1 MPHRSRE
8 QRRDDAVEEPSV
20 VTTLSPPAPREE
32 PAAAPRACG
41 HRDFGLSYQVIW
53 DFVSISNNLEDMR
66 RAWAKLFG
74 ISGSQWLILMAIA
87 DLDQGKGVSVGDVS
101 QKIHAVSTFVTTQTK
116 ILERMGLLNR
126 VPSTEDARVVL
137 MSLSEDARCKIDHL
151 SPRWEALH
159 EYIFRDFDAEALADV
174 KAKLEMLKHRTKLA
188 MQRIIEQT

>member
-1 MPHRSRE
+1 MPHRNRE
-8 QRRDDAVEEPSV
+8 QRHSEAVARPSGV
-20 VTTLSPPAPREE
+20 KRSPQPVQSGVPLDSPE
-32 PAAAPRACG
+32 ACS

-87 DLDQGKGVSVGDVS
+87 DLDQGNGVSVGEVS

-137 MSLSEDARCKIDHL
+137 MSLSDEARTKIERL

-159 EYIFRDFDAEALADV
+159 EYIFRDFDAEALHDV

-188 MQRIIEQT
+188 MQRVVDEP

>member
-1 MPHRSRE
+1 MRHRRSE
-8 QRRDDAVEEPSV
+8 QHHSEPAAQTSSSAPSPQPVPVEEPFG
-20 VTTLSPPAPREE
+20 PPQSCA
-32 PAAAPRACG
+32 

-137 MSLSEDARCKIDHL
+137 MSLSDEARGKIEHL

-159 EYIFRDFDAEALADV
+159 EYIFRDFDAEALNDV

-188 MQRIIEQT
+188 MQRVTDQT

>member
-1 MPHRSRE
+1 MPHRTRE
-8 QRRDDAVEEPSV
+8 QHHDEAVTRPSLVSQPLQAERVEEPPSV
-20 VTTLSPPAPREE
+20 SEAY
-32 PAAAPRACG
+32 A
-41 HRDFGLSYQVIW
+41 HRDFGLSHQVIW

-87 DLDQGKGVSVGDVS
+87 DLDQGNGVSVGDVS
-101 QKIHAVSTFVTTQTK
+101 HKIHAVSTFVTTQTK

-137 MSLSEDARCKIDHL
+137 MSLSDEARTKIDRL

-159 EYIFRDFDAEALADV
+159 AYIFSDFDAEALNDV
-174 KAKLEMLKHRTKLA
+174 KAKLEMLKNRTKEA
-188 MQRIIEQT
+188 MLRVLDEP

>member
-1 MPHRSRE
+1 MPHRSRVSHHSE
-8 QRRDDAVEEPSV
+8 PAGPTTSVESSAPV
-20 VTTLSPPAPREE
+20 VDVGELPGSPREC
-32 PAAAPRACG
+32 A

-87 DLDQGKGVSVGDVS
+87 DLDQGNGVSVGEVS

-116 ILERMGLLNR
+116 ILERLGLLNR
-126 VPSTEDARVVL
+126 VPSTADARVVL
-137 MSLSEDARCKIDHL
+137 MSLSCEARAKIERL

-159 EYIFRDFDAEALADV
+159 EYIFSDFDAEALNDV
-174 KAKLEMLKHRTKLA
+174 KAKLERLKHRTKQA
-188 MQRIIEQT
+188 MQRVVDES

>member
-8 QRRDDAVEEPSV
+8 QRHG
-20 VTTLSPPAPREE
+20 E
-32 PAAAPRACG
+32 PAGRASAVPSSSQEAEAAEPFESLQPCA

-87 DLDQGKGVSVGDVS
+87 DLDQGNGVSVGEVS

-116 ILERMGLLNR
+116 ILERLGLLNR
-126 VPSTEDARVVL
+126 VPSTADARVVL
-137 MSLSEDARCKIDHL
+137 MSLSCEARAKIERL

-159 EYIFRDFDAEALADV
+159 EYIFSDFDAEALNDV
-174 KAKLEMLKHRTKLA
+174 KAKLERLKHRTKQA
-188 MQRIIEQT
+188 MQRVVDES